1 MEYIKIYNN
10 KKIRRIVFDLST
22 LNLGGVRAFL
32 GDMWFWQPDEMES
45 EIKKGTRRW
54 HANSSC
60 VDLLDDGNFRLS
72 REGGPDVDYDF
83 IDFFTVSRPA
93 LYDFMEQWKKIDED
107 AFEKIIITYDGN
119 KFEIEKSEKMTPE
132 EENDPMWIERFKP
145 RD

>member
-1 MEYIKIYNN
+1 M
-10 KKIRRIVFDLST
+10 DMST
-22 LNLGGVRAFL
+22 QDLGGLTAFL
-32 GDMWFWQPDEMES
+32 GDMWARQPDEMEK
-45 EIKKGTRRW
+45 EIKEGVRRW

-72 REGGPDVDYDF
+72 REGGVDIDYDF

-93 LYDFMEQWKKIDED
+93 LYDFMEKWKKIDED

-119 KFEIEKSEKMTPE
+119 MFTIETFEKMTPE
-132 EENDPMWIERFKP
+132 ELNDPMWVERFKP